1 MPRLPQLR
9 LDQRLQLMSSSRED
23 TITDLEEQFSRPSS
37 QRGCEN
43 GTADTETPPDSNDDD
58 LWSTLPPVGEIRPQW
73 RTDGFSSLPFL
84 RR

>member
-1 MPRLPQLR
+1 
-9 LDQRLQLMSSSRED
+9 MSTSRGD
-23 TITDLEEQFSRPSS
+23 TIPDLEEQFSRPGS

-43 GTADTETPPDSNDDD
+43 GTPDTEIAPDSNDDEI
-58 LWSTLPPVGEIRPQW
+58 WSTGPGVGEMKARW